1 MDVVEKLLDSSK
13 RLDSLLSEIPDE
25 SNRDIFIQQVEDLLE
40 TREHDLQGIEELS
53 NDELRGHPLAP
64 ALIKLDQQIKE
75 QLDKFMNVIKKDIR
89 DFKTKRKTDVSYS
102 NPYAATQSIDGRYYD
117 SKK

>member
-13 RLDSLLSEIPDE
+13 RLNSLLSKIPDE
-25 SNRDIFIQQVEDLLE
+25 SNRDVYIQQVEGLLE
-40 TREHDLQGIEELS
+40 SREHDLQGIEELS
-53 NDELRGHPLAP
+53 KDELRGHSLAP
-64 ALIKLDQQIKE
+64 TLIKLDQQIQE
-75 QLDKFMNVIKKDIR
+75 QLDKFMNIIKKDIR
-89 DFKTKRKTDVSYS
+89 DFQTKRKSDVSYS